1 MIEIKVIA
9 PSVDKLKAASSMS
22 ESAVNDCVIANNY
35 LRLMADSL
43 EEGGYKSLYFTQANM
58 TQDGITAKV
67 NTTQLPKYNSVTSW
81 LGSMNFEQEMLA
93 HIQEYNQKYGDD
105 CPIATNKEINAPI
118 MEWSAHWIAIYLWTI
133 MRGCY
138 TYGINKYATDMMT
151 HEDLMALLV
160 TEQTEKS
167 PNERGDLSKVA
178 AQYLD
183 SRHID
188 AIFREAVAESL
199 VAAEDSSKTPSELAT
214 EKRQIVS
221 RATKHVLTMAGY
233 LLENIK
239 ANDDFFNDD
248 K

>member
-1 MIEIKVIA
+1 MIEIRVIA
-9 PSVDKLKAASSMS
+9 PSLDKLKTASNTN

-35 LRLMADSL
+35 LRSMADSL
-43 EEGGYKSLYFTQANM
+43 EEAGCKSLYFTQANM

-67 NTTQLPKYNSVTSW
+67 NTTQLPKYNNVASW
-81 LGSMNFEQEMLA
+81 LSSMNFEQEMLA
-93 HIQEYNQKYGDD
+93 HIQECNQKYGDD
-105 CPIATNKEINAPI
+105 CPIATSKEINTPI
-118 MEWSAHWIAIYLWTI
+118 IGWSAHWIAIYLWTI

-160 TEQTEKS
+160 TEQTEQP
-167 PNERGDLSKVA
+167 PNKRGDLSKVA

-188 AIFREAVAESL
+188 AIFRKAVAESL
-199 VAAEDSSKTPSELAT
+199 AAVKDSSKTPSELAT
-214 EKRQIVS
+214 EKRQIIR
-221 RATKHVLTMAGY
+221 RATKHVLTMAGS

-239 ANDDFFNDD
+239 ANDDFFNDE